1 MPRGMWNLPGLVIE
15 PVSPALEERNLNYWT
30 AREVP
35 YSLLFSEYMV
45 SEARKDE
52 QISLLYLKICV
63 AKINKKGIKNT
74 NLQELKKRKK
84 EEISNKLKKFY
95 SIYENRLISSKY
107 KRLLQISVGVKNK
120 QI

>member
-1 MPRGMWNLPGLVIE
+1 M
-15 PVSPALEERNLNYWT
+15 SPALEVRNLNYWT

-107 KRLLQISVGVKNK
+107 KRLLQISVRVKNK

>member
-1 MPRGMWNLPGLVIE
+1 MYLTFLKVGLQE
-15 PVSPALEERNLNYWT
+15 LS
-30 AREVP
+30 
-35 YSLLFSEYMV
+35 YSNIYE
-45 SEARKDE
+45 
-52 QISLLYLKICV
+52 
-63 AKINKKGIKNT
+63 NKKGIKNT